1 MEPETF
7 SEILLPSNVEAASRA
22 REEVRKWL
30 GESHPAYENARLAVS
45 ELVTNA
51 VQHAR
56 HGVAGRGVTGH
67 VAGRG
72 VTGDGIAGQAQI
84 SAAGASNSG
93 AANVR
98 AANDRV
104 ANNDPLILRLMS
116 YGGLLRVEVADT
128 GLSTEEPHAR
138 ADPACLLMENG
149 RGLAIV
155 GMLSGG
161 NWGYR
166 SHGRHPGRTVWCEL
180 PADPPSD
187 EGLTET
193 SAPPPPDDLLPG
205 TPAFAQMPLPQ

>member
-7 SEILLPSNVEAASRA
+7 SEILLSSNVEAASRA

-56 HGVAGRGVTGH
+56 HG
-67 VAGRG
+67 
-72 VTGDGIAGQAQI
+72 IAGQAEI
-84 SAAGASNSG
+84 SGAGASNVRAS
-93 AANVR
+93 NVR
-98 AANDRV
+98 AANSGAAD
-104 ANNDPLILRLMS
+104 NDPLVLRLLA

-138 ADPACLLMENG
+138 ADPACLLIENG

-166 SHGRHPGRTVWCEL
+166 SHGRNPGRTVWCEL
-180 PADPPSD
+180 PAEPSAD

-205 TPAFAQMPLPQ
+205 TPAFVQPR

>member
-1 MEPETF
+1 MKPETF
-7 SEILLPSNVEAASRA
+7 SEIFLTSGPEAASSA

-56 HGVAGRGVTGH
+56 HGVT
-67 VAGRG
+67 
-72 VTGDGIAGQAQI
+72 GQA
-84 SAAGASNSG
+84 GA
-93 AANVR
+93 
-98 AANDRV
+98 
-104 ANNDPLILRLMS
+104 ANNDPLVLRLLA
-116 YGGLLRVEVADT
+116 YGGLLRIEVVDA
-128 GLSTEEPHAR
+128 GLGAEEPRLR

-166 SHGRHPGRTVWCEL
+166 SHGREPGRTVWCEL
-180 PADPPSD
+180 PADPPRSD
-187 EGLTET
+187 EGLAER
-193 SAPPPPDDLLPG
+193 SAPSSPDDLLTGAPTSAQPG
-205 TPAFAQMPLPQ
+205 

>member
-7 SEILLPSNVEAASRA
+7 SEILLPSNAEAASIA

-56 HGVAGRGVTGH
+56 HG
-67 VAGRG
+67 
-72 VTGDGIAGQAQI
+72 IAGQAEI
-84 SAAGASNSG
+84 SGAGASNVRAS
-93 AANVR
+93 NVR
-98 AANDRV
+98 AANSGAAD
-104 ANNDPLILRLMS
+104 NDPLVLRLMS

-138 ADPACLLMENG
+138 ADPACLLIENG

-166 SHGRHPGRTVWCEL
+166 SHGGNWGYRSHGRNPGRTVWCEL
-180 PADPPSD
+180 PAEPSAD

-205 TPAFAQMPLPQ
+205 TPAFVQPR

>member
-30 GESHPAYENARLAVS
+30 GEHHPAYENARLAVS

-51 VQHAR
+51 VRHAR
-56 HGVAGRGVTGH
+56 RGVAGQAEVSGTRASDGGT
-67 VAGRG
+67 AG
-72 VTGDGIAGQAQI
+72 
-84 SAAGASNSG
+84 
-93 AANVR
+93 
-98 AANDRV
+98 
-104 ANNDPLILRLMS
+104 NDPLVLRLLA

-128 GLSTEEPHAR
+128 GLSTEEPCAR

-180 PADPPSD
+180 PVVPPSD
-187 EGLTET
+187 EGPIET

-205 TPAFAQMPLPQ
+205 TPAFAWMPPPQ

>member
-7 SEILLPSNVEAASRA
+7 SEILLPSNPEAASRA

-51 VQHAR
+51 VRHAR
-56 HGVAGRGVTGH
+56 HGTAGHGVAGQTEISG
-67 VAGRG
+67 AGASNAR
-72 VTGDGIAGQAQI
+72 
-84 SAAGASNSG
+84 ASNSG
-93 AANVR
+93 AA
-98 AANDRV
+98 D
-104 ANNDPLILRLMS
+104 NDPLVLRLLA

-128 GLSTEEPHAR
+128 GLSTEEPR
-138 ADPACLLMENG
+138 LRVDQACLLMENG

-166 SHGRHPGRTVWCEL
+166 SHGREPGRTVWCEL
-180 PADPPSD
+180 PADPPRAD
-187 EGLTET
+187 GGLSGR
-193 SAPPPPDDLLPG
+193 SAPPSPDDLFLGAPTSAQPG
-205 TPAFAQMPLPQ
+205 